1 MQALARDLLE
11 ALNIE
16 PSFGALNHLGVDLD
30 HGPVIRSRASK
41 QCMLGPGKPSST
53 EREHPPHAV
62 AGPRRQ
68 LAIRLKDRI
77 ERAVICEHRLCPM
90 EPQIRSR
97 LVHPT
102 QPQNAHKPAFHQHRV
117 DERTGYI
124 ADLRRAQVHQIAR
137 EGRLGDVNPPL
148 GQASAQ
154 SFLATDRLGR
164 QKITDHLMTRTLG
177 ARKCGC
183 CTHMH
188 DYTQMRI

>member
-1 MQALARDLLE
+1 MGSGMGIRD
-11 ALNIE
+11 
-16 PSFGALNHLGVDLD
+16 SFSGV
-30 HGPVIRSRASK
+30 GR
-41 QCMLGPGKPSST
+41 T
-53 EREHPPHAV
+53 
-62 AGPRRQ
+62 AG
-68 LAIRLKDRI
+68 
-77 ERAVICEHRLCPM
+77 V
-90 EPQIRSR
+90 
-97 LVHPT
+97 VG
-102 QPQNAHKPAFHQHRV
+102 HRV

-177 ARKCGC
+177 ARKRGC

-188 DYTQMRI
+188 DYTHERI